1 MTTRIMRF
9 LLDRTARI
17 SEDAL
22 YIALA
27 VIVAISAL
35 VFLGQRISS
44 VLQRIASA
52 M

>member
-1 MTTRIMRF
+1 MWYRVMRF

-27 VIVAISAL
+27 VIVAIGAL
-35 VFLGQRISS
+35 MYLGQKIAS
-44 VLQRIASA
+44 VLQRIADA